1 MTRLFES
8 LQISG
13 YRGFEAIELS
23 SLGQVNIFVGN
34 NNSGKTSIL
43 EAVSIL
49 CNPLDPFQWLEV
61 AQRRLYLGR
70 MSLMR
75 PDLEAIKWIFF
86 RQHNLASN
94 ASYQGQISIK
104 CTGNSPIKNLAANLT
119 DIYGASNEKSSPEK
133 LNYDSINSE
142 NDLVISG
149 LELNVKAH
157 ILEQQ
162 GNILG
167 MLGMDTDNEQVFQF
181 WEKERF
187 IQRRRPK
194 KLVENATIFPAYSS
208 SDPISDRFSTII
220 LNNRENKKDEILD
233 LIRSFDDSITDIQI
247 LSPNNKSTVYI
258 EHKQLGFAPLYVFG
272 DGFKRTLVMA
282 LSLLTITDGVLLID
296 EIETSIHISA
306 LSCVFSWL
314 IKTCHQR
321 KIQLFV
327 TTHSLEAVDAMLQ
340 SEKVIEDVVAFRL
353 NFPREKPQRFSGDL
367 LHRLRWERGLDVR

>member
-8 LQISG
+8 LRISG
-13 YRGFEAIELS
+13 YRGFEQIELS

-43 EAVSIL
+43 EAVSIV

-70 MSLMR
+70 ISLMR
-75 PDLEAIKWIFF
+75 PDLEAIKWVFF
-86 RQHNLASN
+86 RQNNLASN
-94 ASYQGQISIK
+94 PSYQGQISIK

-119 DIYGASNEKSSPEK
+119 DIYGASNEKDNPEK
-133 LNYDSINSE
+133 FNDDSTNSE
-142 NDLVISG
+142 TDLVING
-149 LELNVKAH
+149 LELSVTAH
-157 ILEQQ
+157 ILEQ
-162 GNILG
+162 GSFLSI
-167 MLGMDTDNEQVFQF
+167 DNEQVFQF

-187 IQRRRPK
+187 IQRKRQK
-194 KLVENATIFPAYSS
+194 ILVENATIFPAYLSS
-208 SDPISDRFSTII
+208 EPILDRLSKII
-220 LNNRENKKDEILD
+220 LKEENNKDDILD
-233 LIRSFDDSITDIQI
+233 LIRLFDEEITDIQI
-247 LSPNNKSTVYI
+247 LSPNNKPTLYI

-272 DGFKRTLVMA
+272 DGFKRTLVMV

-306 LSCVFSWL
+306 LSRVFSWL
-314 IKTCHQR
+314 INTCNQR
-321 KIQLFV
+321 RIQLFV

-340 SEKVIEDVVAFRL
+340 SEKSIENVVAFRL
-353 NFPREKPQRFSGDL
+353 NSPREKPQRFSGDL

>member
-13 YRGFEAIELS
+13 YRGFEQIELS

-43 EAVSIL
+43 EAVSIV

-70 MSLMR
+70 ISLMR
-75 PDLEAIKWIFF
+75 PDLEAIKWVFF
-86 RQHNLASN
+86 RQNNLASN

-119 DIYGASNEKSSPEK
+119 DIYGASNEKGNPEK
-133 LNYDSINSE
+133 FNDDSTDSE
-142 NDLVISG
+142 TDLVING
-149 LELNVKAH
+149 LELSVTAH
-157 ILEQQ
+157 ILEQ
-162 GNILG
+162 GSLFG
-167 MLGMDTDNEQVFQF
+167 TDKEQVFQF

-187 IQRRRPK
+187 IQRKRQK
-194 KLVENATIFPAYSS
+194 ILVENATIFPAYLSS
-208 SDPISDRFSTII
+208 EPILDRLSKII
-220 LNNRENKKDEILD
+220 LKEENNKDDILD
-233 LIRSFDDSITDIQI
+233 LIRLFDEEITDLQI
-247 LSPNNKSTVYI
+247 LSPNNRPTLYI

-272 DGFKRTLVMA
+272 DGFKRTLVMV

-306 LSCVFSWL
+306 LSRVFSWL
-314 IKTCHQR
+314 INTCNQR
-321 KIQLFV
+321 RIQLFV

-340 SEKVIEDVVAFRL
+340 SEKSIENVVAFRL
-353 NFPREKPQRFSGDL
+353 NSPREKPQRFSGDL